1 MWVAVSY
8 STVAKKKKK
17 KEFSRGENSFKIYL
31 RTLPTEIMKAASV
44 NMIDMHACSYR
55 SVGKE
60 LTGYWKL
67 IFALDYRII

>member
-8 STVAKKKKK
+8 STMAKKKKK
-17 KEFSRGENSFKIYL
+17 ELSGEENSFKISL

-44 NMIDMHACSYR
+44 SMIDMHASSYR
-55 SVGKE
+55 GVGKG

-67 IFALDYRII
+67 VFALDNRII

>member
-8 STVAKKKKK
+8 STVAKKK

-44 NMIDMHACSYR
+44 NMIDMHASSHR
-55 SVGKE
+55 GVGKV

>member
-1 MWVAVSY
+1 
-8 STVAKKKKK
+8 
-17 KEFSRGENSFKIYL
+17 
-31 RTLPTEIMKAASV
+31 MKAASV

-55 SVGKE
+55 GVGKE